1 MVSRFCEIVNV
12 LYVHGV
18 SQIGG
23 AERELLTWLQFLDRT
38 RIHPYVVCPD
48 NGSLLAELEKLNI
61 PYASIT
67 LPAWRKLLHVFRR
80 PLAIIQLINIIRR
93 WHVDVLHV
101 NDYWWAPLGIIAG
114 RLTGR
119 PCLVH
124 VRQEIERRKI
134 SQYWLNRGNPIVPV
148 SHSIADVLSKAGVSS
163 ENIHVLWSGI
173 PVKNRALSSPSPETS
188 AILKNIQGT
197 PVIGTVANLF
207 PRKGLGY
214 LVQAME
220 GLVKAF
226 PHIVL
231 VIVGTGDEEY
241 ERQLHVQIN
250 QLQLTEHVLF
260 AGFQEHPELFIAR
273 FDVFVLP
280 SVLEG
285 LGIVLLEA
293 MALGK
298 PVVASKV
305 GGIPE
310 VVDHQKTGLLVR
322 AADVED
328 LRKGLFTL
336 CQNPEIRRQ
345 MGIEAQKRVAERF
358 SLEIM
363 IDGLYGLY
371 EGVLAK
377 G

>member
-38 RIHPYVVCPD
+38 RIHPYMVCPD
-48 NGSLLAELEKLNI
+48 NGPLLAELEKLNI

-67 LPAWRKLLHVFRR
+67 LPAWRKLLHIFWR
-80 PLAIIQLINIIRR
+80 PLAIIRLINIVRR
-93 WHVDVLHV
+93 WHIDVLHV

-134 SQYWLNRGNPIVPV
+134 SQYWLNRGDPIVPV
-148 SHSIADVLSKAGVSS
+148 SHSIGDVLRKAGVSS
-163 ENIHVLWSGI
+163 EHIHVLWSGI
-173 PVKNRALSSPSPETS
+173 PVKKRALSSPSPETS

-328 LRKGLFTL
+328 LRKSLSTL
-336 CQNPEIRRQ
+336 CENPETRKQ
-345 MGIEAQKRVAERF
+345 MGVEAKKRIAEQF
-358 SLEIM
+358 SLTVMME
-363 IDGLYGLY
+363 GLYGLY

-377 G
+377 R

>member
-67 LPAWRKLLHVFRR
+67 LPAWRKLLHVFWR
-80 PLAIIQLINIIRR
+80 PLAIIRLINIIRR
-93 WHVDVLHV
+93 WHIDVLHV

-119 PCLVH
+119 PCFVH

-148 SHSIADVLSKAGVSS
+148 SHSIGDVLRKAGVSS

-173 PVKNRALSSPSPETS
+173 PVKNRTLPRSSPETS
-188 AILKNIQGT
+188 AILDKIKGT

-207 PRKGLGY
+207 PRKGLEY
-214 LVQAME
+214 LVQALE
-220 GLVKAF
+220 GLAKDF
-226 PHIVL
+226 PDIIL
-231 VIVGTGDEEY
+231 VIVGTGDEAY
-241 ERQLHVQIN
+241 ERQLLRQVE
-250 QLQLTEHVLF
+250 QLELTKHVLF
-260 AGFQEHPELFIAR
+260 AGFQDHPELFMVR

-285 LGIVLLEA
+285 FGIVLLEA

-298 PVVASKV
+298 PIVASKV

-310 VVDHQKTGLLVR
+310 VIDHQKTGLLVR

-328 LRKGLFTL
+328 LRKGLSAL
-336 CQNPEIRRQ
+336 CENPEARKQ
-345 MGIEAQKRVAERF
+345 MGVEAKKRVAEQF
-358 SLEIM
+358 SLTVMME
-363 IDGLYGLY
+363 GLYGLY

-377 G
+377 R

>member
-1 MVSRFCEIVNV
+1 MGPGFCEIVNV
-12 LYVHGV
+12 LYIHGV

-38 RIHPYVVCPD
+38 RIRPYVVCPG
-48 NGSLLAELEKLNI
+48 NGPLLTELEKLNI
-61 PYASIT
+61 PYASII
-67 LPAWRKLLHVFRR
+67 LPEWRKLLHVFRR
-80 PLAIIQLINIIRR
+80 PLAIIRLINTIRR
-93 WHVDVLHV
+93 WHIDVLHV

-124 VRQEIERRKI
+124 VRQEIERRKV

-148 SHSIADVLSKAGVSS
+148 SHSIGDVLRKAGVSS
-163 ENIHVLWSGI
+163 DTIHVLWSGI
-173 PVKNRALSSPSPETS
+173 PVKNRALPSPSLETA
-188 AILKNIQGT
+188 AILQNIKGT

-207 PRKGLGY
+207 PRKGLEY

-220 GLVKAF
+220 GLAKAF

-231 VIVGTGDEEY
+231 IIVGTGDEEY

-260 AGFQEHPELFIAR
+260 AGFQDYPELFIAR

-310 VVDHQKTGLLVR
+310 IVDAQKTGLLVR
-322 AADVED
+322 AADAED
-328 LRKGLFTL
+328 LCKGLSTL
-336 CQNPEIRRQ
+336 CGNPEIREQ
-345 MGIEAQKRVAERF
+345 MGVEAKKRVAEQF
-358 SLEIM
+358 SLTVMME
-363 IDGLYGLY
+363 GLYSLY
-371 EGVLAK
+371 DGALVK
-377 G
+377 R